1 MNPIVEAALRSWR
14 LAPGP
19 ALALS
24 LTTVIYWRGWLK
36 LDRRL
41 RALFPPARLLSFLAG
56 LAMIFIAIESPL
68 DELADL
74 FLTPHMIQHLL
85 LLMVA
90 PPLIL
95 YGNPFLPLLRGL
107 PQAALKEVVRP
118 IISWKPLKRIG
129 RTVTNPVFCWT
140 AYVASTVGWHV
151 PAAFDAAWGWPTL
164 HLIEHSCFLGT
175 GLLFWWPVMLPWP
188 ARPQWPRLAMI
199 PYLFLADIQN
209 TALSAYMIF
218 CDRVLYSTYAG
229 AIRLPGLSPL
239 QDQITAGAIM
249 WVPGSV
255 VFLAPVILISVRAV
269 SGQRRA
275 VRPSTLKAFRVEPSR
290 V

>member
-1 MNPIVEAALRSWR
+1 MSPILDAALRSWR

-24 LTTVIYWRGWLK
+24 LAAAIYWRGWLR
-36 LDRRL
+36 LHRRL
-41 RALFPPARLLSFLAG
+41 PAQFPPARLLSFFCG
-56 LAMIFIAIESPL
+56 LGMIVIALESPL

-74 FLTPHMIQHLL
+74 LLTAHMIQHLL

-107 PQAALKEVVRP
+107 PQSAMKEAVRP

-129 RTVTNPVFCWT
+129 RTITNPMFCWA
-140 AYVASTVGWHV
+140 AYVASTVAWHV
-151 PAAFDAAWGWPTL
+151 PAAFDAALRWPAL

-175 GLLFWWPVMLPWP
+175 GLAFWWPVILPWP

-218 CDRVLYSTYAG
+218 CDHVLYSTYAG
-229 AIRLPGLSPL
+229 AIRLPGLTPL
-239 QDQITAGAIM
+239 EDQITAGAIM

-255 VFLAPVILISVRAV
+255 VFLAPVILISVQAV
-269 SGQRRA
+269 GGQRRA
-275 VRPSTLKAFRVEPSR
+275 VRPSSLRVFPIEPSQA
-290 V
+290 

>member
-1 MNPIVEAALRSWR
+1 MNPILEAALRSWR

-19 ALALS
+19 PLALS
-24 LTTVIYWRGWLK
+24 FTAVIYWRGWLR
-36 LDRRL
+36 LHRRL
-41 RALFPPARLLSFLAG
+41 PALFPPARLLSFFVG
-56 LAMIFIAIESPL
+56 LGMILIALESPL
-68 DELADL
+68 DALADL
-74 FLTPHMIQHLL
+74 LLTPHMIQHLL

-107 PQAALKEVVRP
+107 PQSLFKEVVRP
-118 IISWKPLKRIG
+118 IISWKPLKRVG
-129 RTVTNPVFCWT
+129 RTITSPVFCWA
-140 AYVASTVGWHV
+140 AYVASTVAWHV
-151 PAAFDAAWGWPTL
+151 PVAFDAALRWPTL

-175 GLLFWWPVMLPWP
+175 GILFWWPVILPWP
-188 ARPQWPRLAMI
+188 TRPRWPRLAMI
-199 PYLFLADIQN
+199 PYLFLGDIQN

-229 AIRLPGLSPL
+229 AIRLPGMSPL

-255 VFLAPVILISVRAV
+255 VFLAPVIAISVRAL

-275 VRPSTLKAFRVEPSR
+275 VRPSTLKAFPIEPSQA
-290 V
+290 